1 MGMDYQFAGSSS
13 YPRFNDELKAV
24 VELFGGKME
33 TNRKPKEECT
43 MLEYFMEE
51 PLKYS
56 FPEGTSNVLCKWAN
70 EPYDKLAV
78 AETEELYSILKTK
91 WEEVKAA
98 SKQIADEFDELHS
111 WGMAWSIT

>member
-1 MGMDYQFAGSSS
+1 MGMDYKFAGSAS
-13 YPRFNDELKAV
+13 YPRFNSELKAV

-33 TNRKPKEECT
+33 TKRKPQEECT

-56 FPEGTSNVLCKWAN
+56 FPEGTPKVLCKWAN
-70 EPYDKLAV
+70 KPYDGLTV

-91 WEEVKAA
+91 WDEVKTA
-98 SKQIADEFDELHS
+98 SEQIAYELDDLHS
-111 WGMAWSIT
+111 RGLGWSIC